1 MTQPLVFVVDDD
13 DLVRSSLAMLLAA
26 NGLAVRTY
34 ESGEAFLAAYDL
46 DQPGCLVLDLRM
58 PGMSGL
64 EVQAELNRRGSRL
77 PILFLS
83 GYGDIPTTVGAI
95 KAGAED
101 FLTKPPDLGVL
112 IEKVRAL
119 LAKSEQADDMEKER
133 LAVYERINQLTN
145 REREIFKLAVSGLSS
160 KDIARQLAL
169 SQRTV
174 ENHRLRINRKLRT
187 ANLLEFSH
195 QASRCGVSL
204 G

>member
-1 MTQPLVFVVDDD
+1 MNQPTVFVVDDD

-34 ESGEAFLAAYDL
+34 ESGEAFLAAYDP

-64 EVQAELNRRGSRL
+64 EVQAELNRRNSHL

-112 IEKVRAL
+112 IEKVHGL
-119 LAKSEQADDMEKER
+119 LAKSEQADGMEKER
-133 LAVYERINQLTN
+133 LALYERINQLTN

-187 ANLLEFSH
+187 ANLLEFAH